1 MRQLIALLLLSFGL
15 IAWPGTAQAAQP
27 SLGEAIR
34 KAAEKAQAATVDVE
48 AERGAARRGRPG
60 HPWQPFIVPRRGDRP
75 QEWRFEFKF
84 PPGLGEEDEGEEP
97 RGFPFRWRGPGLRFG
112 GPRRGAGFIVEADGK
127 RALIAAPESVIGRAD
142 GARVTLADGRELD
155 ATVLGTDEATG
166 LACLEVTAA
175 DLPALTPAKDDQA
188 QVGDRVLALAGPKA
202 GGAVTLGIVSAVNQ
216 PGHGPLA
223 GTTVLL
229 TDALVPE
236 DAAGAPLVN
245 LQGRVVGMALPGSE
259 RGRRRR
265 DFTPVLPIA
274 TLQTTLNTLAR
285 AGKVARGWLGVHLAP
300 ERPDRGRGVLVA
312 RVMPGQPAANA
323 GIENGDVIVEFG
335 GQPVDG
341 LNALQALV
349 AAKQPGEKVPVRI
362 RRDGNELILEVTLG
376 ERPGTVARRGRPDER
391 DEPDGEKAEPAVPP
405 GGEALLPGLTVQ
417 TLTPEL
423 AAAFGFAGEKGL
435 LVTEVAAGSAAAR
448 ARPGPVQRGDLIK
461 EVARKPITTLEE
473 ARTALEAARK
483 AGSETVILLVR
494 NKQGARYLVL
504 DLPR

>member
-1 MRQLIALLLLSFGL
+1 MPRPIALLLLSLGL
-15 IAWPGTAQAAQP
+15 IAWTRTAQAAQP
-27 SLGEAIR
+27 PLGEAIR
-34 KAAEKAQAATVDVE
+34 EAAEKAQAATVDVK

-60 HPWQPFIVPRRGDRP
+60 PPWQPFIAPRRGDRP
-75 QEWRFEFKF
+75 QEWRFKFKF
-84 PPGLGEEDEGEEP
+84 PPGLGEDDEGEEP
-97 RGFPFRWRGPGLRFG
+97 QGFPFRWRGRGLRFG

-127 RALIAAPESVIGRAD
+127 RALIAAPESVIGHD
-142 GARVTLADGRELD
+142 DEARVTLADGRELD

-175 DLPALTPAKDDQA
+175 DLPVLTPAKDDQA
-188 QVGDRVLALAGPKA
+188 QVGDWLLALAGPKA

-259 RGRRRR
+259 RARRRR

-300 ERPDRGRGVLVA
+300 ERPEGGRGVIVA

-323 GIENGDVIVEFG
+323 GIEDGDVILELS
-335 GQPVDG
+335 GQPVSN

-349 AAKQPGEKVPVRI
+349 AGKQPGEKVPVKI
-362 RRDGNELILEVTLG
+362 RRNGNELILEVTLG
-376 ERPGTVARRGRPDER
+376 ERPGTVARRGRPDKR
-391 DEPDGEKAEPAVPP
+391 DEPDDEKAEPDMPAD
-405 GGEALLPGLTVQ
+405 GEALLPGLTVQ
-417 TLTPEL
+417 PLTPEL

-435 LVTEVAAGSAAAR
+435 LVTAVEADSPAAR

-461 EVARKPITTLEE
+461 EVARKPITTLEQ
-473 ARTALEAARK
+473 AKTALDAATEA
-483 AGSETVILLVR
+483 GNETVILLVR